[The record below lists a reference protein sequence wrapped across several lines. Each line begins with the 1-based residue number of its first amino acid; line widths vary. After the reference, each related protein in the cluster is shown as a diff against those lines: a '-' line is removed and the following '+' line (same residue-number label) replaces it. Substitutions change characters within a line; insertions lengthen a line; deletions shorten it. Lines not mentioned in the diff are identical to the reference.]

1 MALDAA
7 CYILDN
13 WEPSLEKRAKIE
25 DEHTVDLQGLSLTGK
40 AIDPNKISPGQPEVG
55 PEASINRE
63 ANVSV
68 ITATK
73 PD

>member
-1 MALDAA
+1 MVLDVA

-25 DEHTVDLQGLSLTGK
+25 DEHTVQLEGLSLTGK
-40 AIDPNKISPGQPEVG
+40 SIDPKQVSPGLPDVG
-55 PEASINRE
+55 PETAINRE
-63 ANVSV
+63 ANEST
-68 ITATK
+68 ITTTK

>member
-1 MALDAA
+1 MALDVA
-7 CYILDN
+7 CYLLDN

-25 DEHTVDLQGLSLTGK
+25 DEHTVELQGLSLTGK
-40 AIDPNKISPGQPEVG
+40 SIDPKQVSPGPPDVAPEVG
-55 PEASINRE
+55 INRE
-63 ANVSV
+63 ANEST

>member
-40 AIDPNKISPGQPEVG
+40 SIDPMKVAPGPPDAAPEV
-55 PEASINRE
+55 AINRE
-63 ANVSV
+63 ANEST